1 MRILWMLYKND
12 DSQKRKSPFCERCS
26 FWTIDRHI
34 ACQSFVWKWSDYTY
48 KMVQCVKYTFNFSE
62 CELLELIAS
71 TKYSHVLRVVVMS
84 SQYFLYW
91 IQWACQATTRR
102 ASVRWSWKWQHRTRD
117 TTISQNVIMQKSCS
131 MKRRQ
136 LLALQVFHHSH
147 HGRHCSRRRDHQ
159 NGRCSRS

>member
-102 ASVRWSWKWQHRTRD
+102 ASVRWSWKWQEKAITGVASFPPLTSWKTLFPSPRPPEWK
-117 TTISQNVIMQKSCS
+117 MFQKLS
-131 MKRRQ
+131 KQ
-136 LLALQVFHHSH
+136 LP
-147 HGRHCSRRRDHQ
+147 RE
-159 NGRCSRS
+159 